1 MDRLVLLLLFGAI
14 ASVVFGHVLEGGA
27 LAALWNGPALLIVFG
42 GSFMAILVQTPFHLG
57 LRAVSLLSWLVA
69 PPNISLDQLLTKLTT
84 CGNAYRKDG
93 ILGLDRISQTE
104 SDPVMKRALVMLADG
119 QSPKAIEY
127 SIRLEIETHQ
137 EKDLSAAEVFDNL
150 GGYLPTLGI
159 VGAVLGLMQVLSNLA
174 QPEELGRGI
183 AVAFVATFYG
193 VGAAN
198 LIAIPIAGR
207 LRSFIQQ
214 RTRYHKAML
223 VGVMA
228 MREGINPQLIRYRLE
243 GMDL

>member
-1 MDRLVLLLLFGAI
+1 MDRLVLLVILGAI
-14 ASVVFGHVLEGGA
+14 SSVISGHLLEGGS
-27 LAALWNGPALLIVFG
+27 LASLWNGPALLIVFV
-42 GSFMAILVQTPFHLG
+42 GSFLATIVQTPMYLAQ
-57 LRAVSLLSWLVA
+57 RAFKLLSWLVV
-69 PPNISLDQLLTKLTT
+69 PPEASLDQLLTKITT

-93 ILGLDRISQTE
+93 ILGLDRIAQTE
-104 SDPVMKRALVMLADG
+104 TDPVMQRALIMLADG
-119 QSPKAIEY
+119 QPAEAIEY
-127 SIRLEIETHQ
+127 SIRLEIETHH
-137 EKDLSAAEVFDNL
+137 EKDMYAAEVFDNL

-159 VGAVLGLMQVLSNLA
+159 VGAVLGLMQVLSHLD

-183 AVAFVATFYG
+183 ATAFVATFYG

-207 LRSFIQQ
+207 LRSFIQR
-214 RTRYHKAML
+214 RTRYHKAMI

>member
-1 MDRLVLLLLFGAI
+1 MDRLVLLGLLGGI
-14 ASVVFGHVLEGGA
+14 ASVVFGHTLEGGA
-27 LAALWNGPALLIVFG
+27 LSALWNGPALLIVFG
-42 GSFMAILVQTPFHLG
+42 GSFLALLVQTPSHLG
-57 LRAVSLLSWLVA
+57 QRALLLLTWLVV
-69 PPNISLDQLLTKLTT
+69 PPHISLDQLLTKLTT
-84 CGNAYRKDG
+84 CANAYRKDG
-93 ILGLDRISQTE
+93 VLGLDRIAQTE
-104 SDPVMKRALVMLADG
+104 SDPVMRRALVMLADG
-119 QSPKAIEY
+119 QSPRAIEY
-127 SIRLEIETHQ
+127 SMRLEIETHQ
-137 EKDLSAAEVFDNL
+137 DKDMLATEVFDNL

-207 LRSFIQQ
+207 LRSFVQQ
-214 RTRYHKAML
+214 RSRYHKAML

-228 MREGINPQLIRYRLE
+228 MREGINPQFIRYRLE

>member
-1 MDRLVLLLLFGAI
+1 MDRLVLLVLFGAI
-14 ASVVFGHVLEGGA
+14 ASVVSGHVLEGGA
-27 LAALWNGPALLIVFG
+27 LSALWNGPAILIVFG
-42 GSFMAILVQTPFHLG
+42 GSLMALIVQTPFHLG
-57 LRAVSLLSWLVA
+57 QRALSLLSWLVV
-69 PPNISLDQLLTKLTT
+69 PPNNSLDQLLTKLTT

-93 ILGLDRISQTE
+93 ILGLDRIAQAE
-104 SDPVMKRALVMLADG
+104 NDPVMKRALVMLADG

-207 LRSFIQQ
+207 IRSFVQQ